1 MRAVEE
7 VKGAEAAAAA
17 AAALIRESE
26 TRLGR
31 ALSAAEQNATD
42 AADLAA
48 AEQSKLSSARA
59 AVDTEVRR

>member
-17 AAALIRESE
+17 AAAVIRESE